1 MRSRVAN
8 GASRHANATHAMNS
22 VRVTTW
28 RLQMQI
34 EITQE
39 EKQQL
44 IACIEMAIK
53 HAPNSL
59 QTAALLIPLAKKLSE
74 ANDVSSS

>member
-1 MRSRVAN
+1 M
-8 GASRHANATHAMNS
+8 T
-22 VRVTTW
+22 
-28 RLQMQI
+28 I

-39 EKQQL
+39 EQQQL

-59 QTAALLIPLAKKLSE
+59 QVAAMLIPLATKLSE
-74 ANDVSSS
+74 ANNVSSS